1 MSKKRLYEIAKELG
15 KESKEVV
22 ARAKELGL
30 DVKSHSSSVE
40 EAVAAKIAA
49 SFKPAAAPKA
59 EVKPATP
66 KVSAEKKAEKS
77 EPAKPAVAK
86 EEAKPAEPVVPK
98 AEKVAAKPQSRNFKA
113 EREARAKE
121 QAERRKQNKGN
132 NRDQQQNGNR
142 QKNDGRNGGKQGQG
156 NRDNRRFNDQAK
168 KQQGQQNRG
177 NERRQQEDKRS
188 HQAAPR
194 VDFKARAAALKAEQN
209 AEYARSSEER
219 FKQTQAAKEALAQAN
234 KRKEPEEIFE
244 EAAKLAE
251 QAQQAQQVQA
261 VVEPAPVAKE
271 APVDTRRKKQA
282 RPDKERDDYDHEEDG
297 PRKQQKNRSS
307 QNQVRNQKNSN
318 WNNNKKNKKGNNKN
332 NRNQT
337 PKPVTERKFHELP
350 TEFEYTDGMTVAE
363 IAKRIK
369 REPAEIVKKL
379 FMMGVMATQNQSLD
393 GETIELLM
401 VDYGIEAKQK
411 VEVDNADIERF
422 FVEDG
427 YLNEDELVERPP
439 VVTIMGH
446 VDHGK
451 TTLLDTLRNSRV
463 ATGEAGGITQHIG
476 AYQIVENGKKITFL
490 DTPGHAAFTSMRAR
504 GASVTDITILV
515 VAADDGVMPQTIEA
529 INHSKAANVPI
540 IVAINKIDK
549 PGANPERVIGE
560 LAEHGVMSTAWGG
573 DSEFVEIS
581 AKFNQNIEEL
591 LETVLL
597 VAEIQELKAD
607 PTVRAIGTVIEARL
621 DKGKGAVATLLVQQ
635 GTLNVQDPI
644 VVGNTFGRVRAM
656 TNDLGRRVKVA
667 GPSTPVSITGLNEA
681 PMAGDHFAVYEDE
694 KSARA
699 AGEERAKRAL
709 MKQRQ
714 ATQRVSLEN
723 LFDTLKAGELKSVN
737 VIIKA
742 DVQGSV
748 EALSASLQKIDVEG
762 VKVTIVHSAVGA
774 INESDVTLAEAS
786 NAFIVGFNVRP
797 TPQARQQAEADDV
810 EIRLHS
816 IIYKVIEEMEEAM
829 KGMLDPEFEEKVIGE
844 AVIRETFKVSKVGT
858 IGGFMVI
865 NGKVTRDSKVRVIR
879 DGVVIYDGELAS
891 LKHYKDDVKEVTNGR
906 EGGLMIDGYNDI
918 KMDDVIEAYVM
929 EEIKR

>member
-49 SFKPAAAPKA
+49 SFKPAAAPKVEA
-59 EVKPATP
+59 KPAAP
-66 KVSAEKKAEKS
+66 KVSAEKKTEKS

-86 EEAKPAEPVVPK
+86 EEAKPAEPVAPK
-98 AEKVAAKPQSRNFKA
+98 TEKVAAKPQSRNFKA

-142 QKNDGRNGGKQGQG
+142 QKNDGRNGGKQGQS

-168 KQQGQQNRG
+168 KQQGQQKRR

-188 HQAAPR
+188 NQAAPR
-194 VDFKARAAALKAEQN
+194 IDFKARAAALKAEQN

-219 FKQTQAAKEALAQAN
+219 FKQYQAAKEALAQAN

-251 QAQQAQQVQA
+251 QAQQVQA
-261 VVEPAPVAKE
+261 VVEVVPEKKEPA
-271 APVDTRRKKQA
+271 VDTRRKKQA
-282 RPDKERDDYDHEEDG
+282 RPDKNRDDYDHEEDG

-681 PMAGDHFAVYEDE
+681 PMAGGHFAVYEDE

-865 NGKVTRDSKVRVIR
+865 NGKVARDSKVRVIR